1 MLEGCTGQVQ
11 RPGTKAVYLKEF
23 VFVCFFFFFFLLVGN
38 FHIGNQAASYIH
50 IYITLIAVQ
59 NYQMVT
65 SFDTQS

>member
-38 FHIGNQAASYIH
+38 FHIGNQAASYIY
-50 IYITLIAVQ
+50 IYYPDCCAKLSDGNQ
-59 NYQMVT
+59 
-65 SFDTQS
+65 F